1 MLDIFKKTVDR
12 IFGETPEQKVK
23 KLQKYLEWVNELED
37 ETKALSDDQLSAKTI
52 EFRQR
57 LEEGEDLDD
66 LLPEAF
72 AVVREAA
79 QRTIGLRHYDVQI
92 LGGTVLHQGRI
103 AEMKTGEGKTLVA
116 TLPAYLNAL
125 AGRVHV
131 VTVNDYL
138 AGRDREWMGPVY
150 EFLGITVGLIQEGME
165 QKERQQAY
173 DCDIV
178 FGTNTQFGFDYLR
191 DHLVSSSAQ
200 KAQGPLHFAIVDE
213 IDNILID
220 EARTPLIISGST
232 QQTAQLY
239 KQFARLPG
247 RFTDGVDY
255 EVDEKAKRVTLT
267 DDGISKIE
275 KLLKVD
281 NIYAPSNIELL
292 HHLELALR
300 AKLFYHKDKEYII
313 QNQQIVIVDEF
324 TGRLM
329 PDRRWSDGLHQAVE
343 AKEGLEIRRENQTL
357 ATITLQHYFRL
368 YDGLCGMT
376 GTAATEEDEFKEIY
390 DLDVVTIPTNKPLLR
405 EDLPDK
411 MFRTEKA
418 LYEALVDEI
427 DRFHQE
433 GRPVLIGTNNIEKS
447 ERLSGMLKRRGLQ
460 HEVLN
465 AKQHEREAD
474 IIVDAGQR
482 GAITVATN
490 MAGRGVDIKL
500 TDEVKQLGGLA
511 ILGTQRHESRRIDD
525 QLRGRAGRQG
535 DPGSS
540 QFFISLEDE
549 LIRLFGGDR
558 LGQIMDSFGMKEGD
572 SIEHQMLTRAVRNAQ
587 KKVEARNFDIRK
599 NLLKYDQV
607 MSKQREAIYAL
618 RDRFLVDVEDGK
630 EDLEAY
636 LRELVI
642 EEAETMVAEAT
653 SSDLIEEW
661 DLDGL
666 QVEINGFHNA
676 EKISLEGIED
686 PTLLQEKIEA
696 FMLENLDNQ
705 IKNLGNHFNPLGRLM
720 ILNSL
725 DERWRLHLYALDDLR
740 EGIGWR
746 SYSGRDPLFEFT
758 RESFALFQEMLAGVS
773 KQLINVLVKPKLQV
787 QEADQSE
794 TQQSEKLQFVHEEAS
809 AIGSED
815 GGKKTPKRATA
826 AQTIGRNDPC
836 PCGSGKKF
844 KHCHMGRENE
854 LSLNGKDE

>member
-1 MLDIFKKTVDR
+1 MFDIFKKTVDR
-12 IFGETPEQKVK
+12 IFGDTPEQKVK
-23 KLQKYLEWVNELED
+23 KLQRHLEQVNELEAD
-37 ETKALSDDQLSAKTI
+37 MQALSDEQLSAKTV

-72 AVVREAA
+72 AVVREAS

-92 LGGTVLHQGRI
+92 LGGTILHQGRI

-125 AGRVHV
+125 AGSVHM

-138 AGRDREWMGPVY
+138 AKRDREWMGPVY
-150 EFLGITVGLIQEGME
+150 EFLGITVGLIQEGVE
-165 QKERQQAY
+165 QKERQQSY
-173 DCDIV
+173 QCDIV

-191 DHLVSSSAQ
+191 DHLVSSASQ
-200 KAQGPLHFAIVDE
+200 KAQGPLDFAIVDE

-239 KQFARLPG
+239 KQFARLSG
-247 RFTDGVDY
+247 KFETSTDF
-255 EVDEKAKRVTLT
+255 EIDEKAKRVTLT

-281 NIYAPSNIELL
+281 NIYAPNNIELL
-292 HHLELALR
+292 HHLELSLR
-300 AKLFYHKDKEYII
+300 ARLFYHKDKEYII
-313 QNQQIVIVDEF
+313 QDKQIIIVDEF

-343 AKEGLEIRRENQTL
+343 AREGLEIRRENQTL

-368 YDGLCGMT
+368 YGGLCGMT
-376 GTAATEEDEFKEIY
+376 GTAATEEDEFRDIY
-390 DLDVVTIPTNKPLLR
+390 DLDVAVIPTNKPLLR

-411 MFRTEKA
+411 MFRTENA
-418 LYEALVDEI
+418 LFSALVEEI
-427 DRFHQE
+427 DKFHQE
-433 GRPVLIGTNNIEKS
+433 GRPVLIGTNNIDKS
-447 ERLSGMLKRRGLQ
+447 ESLSNMLNRRGLK

-465 AKQHEREAD
+465 AKQHEREAE
-474 IIVDAGQR
+474 IIVDAGQH

-500 TDEVKQLGGLA
+500 DDEIKALGGLV

-535 DPGSS
+535 DPGTS

-572 SIEHQMLTRAVRNAQ
+572 SIEHQMLSKAVRNAQ

-618 RDRFLVDVEDGK
+618 RDRFLIDIDDGK
-630 EDLEAY
+630 EDLEDY

-642 EEAETMVAEAT
+642 EEAETIVQEAT
-653 SSDLIEEW
+653 ASDLIEEW
-661 DLDGL
+661 DLGGL
-666 QVEINGFHNA
+666 QIEANSFHNA
-676 EKISLEGIED
+676 PHISLKDLED
-686 PTLLQEKIEA
+686 PEELQEKIEA

-705 IKNLGNHFNPLGRLM
+705 IENLSEHFNPLGRLM

-746 SYSGRDPLFEFT
+746 SYAGRDPLFEFT
-758 RESFALFQEMLAGVS
+758 RESFALFQEMLGGVQS
-773 KQLINVLVKPKLQV
+773 QLIKVLIKPKLKI
-787 QEADQSE
+787 QEADQAGE
-794 TQQSEKLQFVHEEAS
+794 QQSEKLQFVHEEAK
-809 AIGSED
+809 AIGSD
-815 GGKKTPKRATA
+815 GGDKKAPARTSA
-826 AQTIGRNDPC
+826 AETIGRNDVC

-854 LSLNGKDE
+854 LSLNSKDK